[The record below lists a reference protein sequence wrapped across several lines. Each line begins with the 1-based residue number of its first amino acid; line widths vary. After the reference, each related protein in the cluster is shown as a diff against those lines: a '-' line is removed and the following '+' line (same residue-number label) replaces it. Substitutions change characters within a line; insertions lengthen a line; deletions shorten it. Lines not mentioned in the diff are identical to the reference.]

1 MTVRINGKEVSEKI
15 KLDLIK
21 EVEYLKE
28 SQITPTLLTVLV
40 GDDPASQ
47 VYVRNNQQLAD
58 RLGVTSMIETFP
70 EQVTEDELLE
80 KIEQYNQNKSIDGIF
95 LQMPLP
101 KHLNADRIIEAID
114 PVKDVDGIHPVNMG
128 YLLNGN
134 PRKLPCTPL
143 GVMKLLESYHIPL
156 EGKKAVVIGRSNIVG
171 KPMAQLLLLEH
182 ATVTVA
188 HSYTRKLQELCRQA
202 DLLVVAVG
210 KGHFLT
216 KEYVKPGAVVID
228 VGMNQDADGRLI
240 GDVAFDEV
248 VDKASYITPVPGG
261 VGPMTVTMLMMQV
274 IENAKQRR
282 NGSSCRHRRN
292 I

>member
-248 VDKASYITPVPGG
+248 VDVASYITPVPGG

>member
-101 KHLNADRIIEAID
+101 EHLNADRIIEAID

-248 VDKASYITPVPGG
+248 VDMASYITPVPGG

>member
-228 VGMNQDADGRLI
+228 VGMNQDTDGRLI

-248 VDKASYITPVPGG
+248 VDVASYITPVPGG

>member
-47 VYVRNNQQLAD
+47 VYVRNNQQLAN

>member
-248 VDKASYITPVPGG
+248 VDMASYITPVPGG

>member
-70 EQVTEDELLE
+70 KQVTEDELLE

-101 KHLNADRIIEAID
+101 EHLNADRIIEAID

-248 VDKASYITPVPGG
+248 VDVASYITPVPGG

>member
-58 RLGVTSMIETFP
+58 RLGVTSMIETFS

-101 KHLNADRIIEAID
+101 EHLNADRIIEAID

-248 VDKASYITPVPGG
+248 VDVASYITPVPGG

>member
-47 VYVRNNQQLAD
+47 VYVRNNQQLAN

-248 VDKASYITPVPGG
+248 VDVASYITPVPGG

>member
-101 KHLNADRIIEAID
+101 EHLNADRIIEAID

-248 VDKASYITPVPGG
+248 VDVASYITPVPGG